1 MLLWVIN
8 DGGVSPV
15 AKINCCGN
23 DPVRS
28 GPLSLH
34 HTCSSTNDF
43 SSRCSKNQS
52 ADMYEEPVRTGS
64 LSSRFIFARELL
76 SPGTIVDHSGFNF
89 IIDRYPRL
97 EARVSYKRKGF
108 YYLVVTFFLG
118 KVTLSKCQISST
130 YSWMVLSDVNL
141 PLHATFRIALF
152 AQPFSSLYAASTR
165 FCASA

>member
-1 MLLWVIN
+1 MIFHR
-8 DGGVSPV
+8 V
-15 AKINCCGN
+15 ARKIK
-23 DPVRS
+23 V
-28 GPLSLH
+28 L
-34 HTCSSTNDF
+34 TCMK
-43 SSRCSKNQS
+43 SRCGQ
-52 ADMYEEPVRTGS
+52 DRYLRG
-64 LSSRFIFARELL
+64 LFLLGRFYRQLL
-76 SPGTIVDHSGFNF
+76 QLIIVVLVKF
-89 IIDRYPRL
+89 IDRYPRL

>member
-1 MLLWVIN
+1 MV
-8 DGGVSPV
+8 VSPV

-43 SSRCSKNQS
+43 HRVARKIKVLTCMKSRCGQ
-52 ADMYEEPVRTGS
+52 DRYLRG
-64 LSSRFIFARELL
+64 LFLLGRFYRQLL
-76 SPGTIVDHSGFNF
+76 QLIIVVLVKF
-89 IIDRYPRL
+89 IDRYPRL

>member
-1 MLLWVIN
+1 MIFHR
-8 DGGVSPV
+8 V
-15 AKINCCGN
+15 ARKIK
-23 DPVRS
+23 V
-28 GPLSLH
+28 L
-34 HTCSSTNDF
+34 TC
-43 SSRCSKNQS
+43 
-52 ADMYEEPVRTGS
+52 ME
-64 LSSRFIFARELL
+64 SRFGQDRYLRGLFLL
-76 SPGTIVDHSGFNF
+76 GNFYRQLLQLIIVVFVKF
-89 IIDRYPRL
+89 IDRYPRL